1 MALVIVITIIAIPQ
15 IPVGIV
21 GALCIVVFG
30 FLFATVSSRMV
41 GLVGSS
47 NNPVSGMAIA
57 TLLLATA
64 ILKATGHT
72 GFAGMTAAICI
83 GTLVCIIACMA
94 GDISQD
100 LKTGYIVGATP
111 YKQQLGEI
119 IGSIVAAGTIGA
131 VMYLLNEAYGFGTQ
145 ELPAAQ
151 ASLMKMVVEGVM
163 HGTLPWGLVL
173 SGVGIAVMI
182 ELLGLPV
189 LPVAIGLYLPIHL
202 SAPIFVGGMIRWF
215 FDRKIASKDE
225 EKKKKA
231 KRAADNGVLY
241 CSGLIAGEGLVG
253 ILLAVFAVVKVSG
266 GQTIASKLN
275 LAKEGEEALLGNG
288 CGIIFFI
295 LLSATIVFFAVKK
308 SKVKDKSKED

>member
-1 MALVIVITIIAIPQ
+1 MCRNT
-15 IPVGIV
+15 
-21 GALCIVVFG
+21 
-30 FLFATVSSRMV
+30 
-41 GLVGSS
+41 
-47 NNPVSGMAIA
+47 
-57 TLLLATA
+57 
-64 ILKATGHT
+64 
-72 GFAGMTAAICI
+72 
-83 GTLVCIIACMA
+83 
-94 GDISQD
+94 
-100 LKTGYIVGATP
+100 
-111 YKQQLGEI
+111 
-119 IGSIVAAGTIGA
+119 
-131 VMYLLNEAYGFGTQ
+131 
-145 ELPAAQ
+145 
-151 ASLMKMVVEGVM
+151 
-163 HGTLPWGLVL
+163 WGLVL